1 MTTRPN
7 PWAVLRDQPHL
18 RLHTGPLPA
27 GYRGLTDGTIIWLSD
42 RLTQRERRS
51 TLAHEL
57 VHVRRGHRGHQ
68 PACVEDA
75 VQAEAARWLLPD
87 IHELADVL
95 AAEPLPE
102 AAQTLWVS
110 DDLLTARLAHLHPSE
125 RAYLQARAHHLEGIA
140 A

>member
-1 MTTRPN
+1 MTQLD
-7 PWAVLRDQPHL
+7 PWAVLAAHPAI
-18 RLHTGPLPA
+18 RLHIGPLPA
-27 GYRGLTDGTIIWLSD
+27 GYRGLTDGATIWLSD

-57 VHVRRGHRGHQ
+57 VHIRRGHRGHQ

-87 IHELADVL
+87 IHVIADVL

-110 DDLLTARLAHLHPSE
+110 DDLLTARLTHLHPSE
-125 RAYLQARAHHLEGIA
+125 RAYLQARAHHLEGLA